1 MNSEQSAAKRFPK
14 VPIQR
19 RAYAFLI
26 DFATVWV
33 VSSLVGIVTF
43 QLLVFLIGWLGLR
56 VFAVSKYKGQSLGS
70 WAFDMKVIDARFNKI
85 PDLTTLSKREG
96 ITGVGAFLAMIGLN
110 YGLPNVLSLLLLIS
124 PLVADFVVAVAD
136 EQRQQAFHDRIVNT
150 VVVPTKQGFSLDV
163 RIRKTFDQL
172 RDRMR
177 K

>member
-1 MNSEQSAAKRFPK
+1 
-14 VPIQR
+14 
-19 RAYAFLI
+19 
-26 DFATVWV
+26 
-33 VSSLVGIVTF
+33 
-43 QLLVFLIGWLGLR
+43 
-56 VFAVSKYKGQSLGS
+56 
-70 WAFDMKVIDARFNKI
+70 
-85 PDLTTLSKREG
+85 
-96 ITGVGAFLAMIGLN
+96 MIGLN